1 MDITW
6 DTITSLL
13 LIIGIDLVLAGDNA
27 IVIALA
33 AKNLPKHR
41 QKRAI
46 LFGSLGAVII
56 RAIAAII
63 VVFLIQIPWLHL
75 ISGFLLLVISYRFM
89 VDKEN
94 HGDVR
99 MGKTLWQAVRTI
111 IIADALMGLDNI
123 LAIAGAAG
131 NHFVLIVIGLLIS
144 VPLVMLGSTIFIRLM
159 DRFQW
164 LLFVGS
170 GLLAFTAGKMMVAEP
185 VIHNALPEEFYTWFI
200 ESGLVLCVFTVGWA
214 KLRWQKHFLN
224 KVNEL
229 H

>member
-33 AKNLPKHR
+33 AKNLPKHQ

-56 RAIAAII
+56 TAIAAII

-200 ESGLVLCVFTVGWA
+200 ESGLVLCVFTVRWA